1 MYPGDARSRWPAALL
16 TDRRV
21 SHYWDEPRVL
31 GELYMNQLPAILD
44 RRAPATLSPS
54 ADAMWDAFFVYAPGD
69 SWQDPLPMPRVWG
82 YPIMV
87 TRDQLVRELQAVA
100 SSPNPILR

>member
-1 MYPGDARSRWPAALL
+1 MYPGDARAKWPAALL

-21 SHYWDEPRVL
+21 THYWDEPRAL
-31 GELYMNQLPAILD
+31 GELYLRHLPAMLG
-44 RRAPATLSPS
+44 RRAEATLQPA

-69 SWQDPLPMPRVWG
+69 TWQEPLPLPRLWG

-87 TRDQLVRELQAVA
+87 TRETLLRSVDAIGERA
-100 SSPNPILR
+100 SR